1 MKIAVLAGDGIGPE
15 VTREAV
21 RVLEA
26 LGLPG
31 LELVPADVGGAA
43 PGARTAR
50 RPRRR
55 ARAL

>member
-21 RVLEA
+21 RVIEA

-31 LELVPADVGGAA
+31 LELTYADVGGAA
-43 PGARTAR
+43 YKAHGHPLPPAD
-50 RPRRR
+50 
-55 ARAL
+55 